1 LAWIQTLPCVV
12 RSRVSG
18 GATVIEA
25 AHTNALGRRGM
36 GQKTTDFSAIP
47 LCSRHHRTNPDSYRV
62 LGKNGFS
69 NGIDLKKLVLALKS
83 RFWQVVPASR
93 ERHSD
98 IEKPDHGLAR
108 FRRQYL
114 GKSFFESR
122 TRFFERPPNK
132 QCDVRGCGGMP
143 LAGGAE
149 GFPGGETG
157 GGAKPKQQG
166 APR

>member
-1 LAWIQTLPCVV
+1 
-12 RSRVSG
+12 VSG

-36 GQKTTDFSAIP
+36 GQKNTDFSAIP

-69 NGIDLKKLVLALKS
+69 HGIDLKKLVLALKS
-83 RFWQVVPASR
+83 RFWQDVPASR

-143 LAGGAE
+143 LAGLQKVFQGVQLA
-149 GFPGGETG
+149 GGLSQNTHG
-157 GGAKPKQQG
+157 PLRDVRRHGTV
-166 APR
+166 